1 MEAFTASYLHRKY
14 IWQGFYRLSF
24 LIGRKQARMLI
35 SDILQ
40 IRLFS
45 NESSTTLC
53 YVPLCV
59 SLSLR
64 ITGKDDDRGDDD
76 EKTMLLTMIMM
87 IMTKYNNNSNDR
99 YLPILI
105 QHAAMIARGRRQVST
120 KMPILYLEY
129 MQYSISNVVQICQF
143 YTQNPGNKHKILNI
157 QYSMLHKDANIVPG
171 IQAMFKIQC

>member
-1 MEAFTASYLHRKY
+1 MLPPNRAMLTNTMINLYTNIDEASYLHRKY
-14 IWQGFYRLSF
+14 IWQGFYRLTF

-87 IMTKYNNNSNDR
+87 IMKKDNNNSNDT

-120 KMPILYLEY
+120 NMPILYLEY
-129 MQYSISNVVQICQF
+129 RQYQIF
-143 YTQNPGNKHKILNI
+143 NI
-157 QYSMLHKDANIVPG
+157 QCCTNMPILYLESR
-171 IQAMFKIQC
+171 QQT

>member
-1 MEAFTASYLHRKY
+1 MAGILSAHLSYRQK
-14 IWQGFYRLSF
+14 
-24 LIGRKQARMLI
+24 IGTDANILDI

-64 ITGKDDDRGDDD
+64 ITGKDD

-87 IMTKYNNNSNDR
+87 IMMKNNNNSNDT

-105 QHAAMIARGRRQVST
+105 
-120 KMPILYLEY
+120 
-129 MQYSISNVVQICQF
+129 
-143 YTQNPGNKHKILNI
+143 
-157 QYSMLHKDANIVPG
+157 
-171 IQAMFKIQC
+171 

>member
-1 MEAFTASYLHRKY
+1 MAGILSAHLSYRQK
-14 IWQGFYRLSF
+14 
-24 LIGRKQARMLI
+24 IGTDANILDI

-76 EKTMLLTMIMM
+76 EKTMLLTMTMVTM
-87 IMTKYNNNSNDR
+87 KKDNNNSNDT

-105 QHAAMIARGRRQVST
+105 
-120 KMPILYLEY
+120 
-129 MQYSISNVVQICQF
+129 
-143 YTQNPGNKHKILNI
+143 
-157 QYSMLHKDANIVPG
+157 
-171 IQAMFKIQC
+171 

>member
-1 MEAFTASYLHRKY
+1 MAGILSAHLSYRQK
-14 IWQGFYRLSF
+14 
-24 LIGRKQARMLI
+24 IGTDANILDI

-76 EKTMLLTMIMM
+76 EKTMLLTMILM
-87 IMTKYNNNSNDR
+87 KNNNYSNDT
-99 YLPILI
+99 
-105 QHAAMIARGRRQVST
+105 ST
-120 KMPILYLEY
+120 CP
-129 MQYSISNVVQICQF
+129 S
-143 YTQNPGNKHKILNI
+143 
-157 QYSMLHKDANIVPG
+157 
-171 IQAMFKIQC
+171 